1 MCAATSE
8 MCASIMP
15 HHVMRGASAASP
27 PPATSKMQS
36 CCPRATRALG
46 RHDCHTAPQES
57 PPPTSKRKRLERSY
71 SRWERGSGERR
82 AAAVCEGAG
91 GGGERD
97 GGADRKREGDARCM
111 MMAWLIDLLWY
122 YSHVSQEAIIRSV
135 QFSSPSLVFFQQT
148 SSSSASFFCTLLR
161 RGFGES
167 SVLVR
172 NNPFSFQLGS
182 TYLCKSMS
190 CYAIYVTSTC
200 MFPFSFLYI

>member
-1 MCAATSE
+1 
-8 MCASIMP
+8 
-15 HHVMRGASAASP
+15 
-27 PPATSKMQS
+27 
-36 CCPRATRALG
+36 
-46 RHDCHTAPQES
+46 
-57 PPPTSKRKRLERSY
+57 
-71 SRWERGSGERR
+71 
-82 AAAVCEGAG
+82 VCEGAG

-135 QFSSPSLVFFQQT
+135 QFPSPSLVFFQQT

-190 CYAIYVTSTC
+190 CYALICYFYMHVPVQSSI
-200 MFPFSFLYI
+200 FYIRFVQTRFVYYID

>member
-1 MCAATSE
+1 MRLLARCVPPSCHTMWCEEPLQPLLPLLLPRCNHAAPE
-8 MCASIMP
+8 P
-15 HHVMRGASAASP
+15 LGPSAAMI
-27 PPATSKMQS
+27 ATPHLKSRFHPL
-36 CCPRATRALG
+36 PRWRG
-46 RHDCHTAPQES
+46 R
-57 PPPTSKRKRLERSY
+57 RSY

-82 AAAVCEGAG
+82 AAVCEGAG
-91 GGGERD
+91 GGERD
-97 GGADRKREGDARCM
+97 GGGDRKREGRCTVHDDGVV
-111 MMAWLIDLLWY
+111 DLLWY
-122 YSHVSQEAIIRSV
+122 YYSYVSQEAIIRSV